1 MSKELR
7 IRFRHPAGDVGPQGF
22 PDHATVQQLKSALHQ
37 SWPQDGP
44 LAAEMPH
51 SVDDIK
57 IILGGKFLD
66 SQQVLGDLRPA
77 MGEPK
82 PDTVVT
88 VHMLVRP
95 AGAPKSHAKDK
106 DLVKGRSSCC
116 CIQ

>member
-1 MSKELR
+1 MPSGCRVQHYHWYPAAMPPLKLSSGQDMSKELR

-66 SQQVLGDLRPA
+66 SQQVLG
-77 MGEPK
+77 
-82 PDTVVT
+82 
-88 VHMLVRP
+88 
-95 AGAPKSHAKDK
+95 AKDK